1 MGVLISAPGGEPVA
15 SGSAT
20 TGVRSADG
28 EAAGTADGGA
38 SAVEGIEGKD
48 TGGGAAGSTEAVPA
62 LTGAA
67 ASSSP
72 GRDAA
77 QSCSRRWMPPVG
89 PGDRK

>member
-1 MGVLISAPGGEPVA
+1 
-15 SGSAT
+15 
-20 TGVRSADG
+20 VRSADG
-28 EAAGTADGGA
+28 EAAGTADVPGEAGA

-48 TGGGAAGSTEAVPA
+48 TGGGAAGSTEAVLV

-72 GRDAA
+72 GRDTA